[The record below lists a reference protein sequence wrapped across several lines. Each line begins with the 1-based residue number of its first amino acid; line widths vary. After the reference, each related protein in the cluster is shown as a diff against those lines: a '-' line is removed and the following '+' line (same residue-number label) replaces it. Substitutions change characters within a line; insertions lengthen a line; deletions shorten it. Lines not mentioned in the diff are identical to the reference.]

1 MGKIKA
7 RIKVANGAPNNE
19 VEAKALEAAG
29 VESAKKV
36 IVVPNRLVN
45 IVL

>member
-7 RIKVANGAPNNE
+7 KIMVSTDTSKDE
-19 VEAKALEAAG
+19 IEKLALEAVGAQ
-29 VESAKKV
+29 SPKKV